1 MGHTKYI
8 KEALYEELKK
18 ELNLIEIACKTIE
31 KSWLEADIKNF
42 FVTKTIIR
50 DNLES
55 HAYNAEI
62 VIYSVINNCEVVI
75 ANQKFGIFKS
85 DCTVKNVKAVVR
97 HNCRKLMLRFLIYGI
112 SAARKN
118 AITKTR
124 SDGNSKMNTHIRTQ
138 PLTPIEAYG
147 YEPWDI

>member
-1 MGHTKYI
+1 MGKTNYI

-31 KSWLEADIKNF
+31 RSWLEADIQNF
-42 FVTKTIIR
+42 FQTKTSIR
-50 DNLES
+50 ENSES

-62 VIYSVINNCEVVI
+62 TIYSVINNCEIVI
-75 ANQKFGIFKS
+75 SNQKFGIFKS

-97 HNCRKLMLRFLIYGI
+97 HNCRKLILQFLIYGI
-112 SAARKN
+112 SEARKN
-118 AITKTR
+118 VITKTR
-124 SDGNSKMNTHIRTQ
+124 SNGDSKTNTHIRKQ